1 MLFFFTLYQMNAKY
15 MSQYCGSQN
24 SGCSLLLYQGHSSL
38 SVSIK
43 DMSKVW
49 LADQLQPMDT
59 FYMTL
64 PMVVYKE
71 YKVHSSHAAV
81 YDKLRQH

>member
-1 MLFFFTLYQMNAKY
+1 MYLEQCQVNKSGWWQLCYFFFTLYQMNAKY

-43 DMSKVW
+43 DIVQS
-49 LADQLQPMDT
+49 LA
-59 FYMTL
+59 
-64 PMVVYKE
+64 
-71 YKVHSSHAAV
+71 SGSIAAHGHIL
-81 YDKLRQH
+81 YDSADGCL